1 MAASGSSSTMRNFGI
16 NRAFALG
23 QRKATEKLDKVCR
36 LQVFFET
43 LFITCQQKIKYFRC
57 NDQQQA

>member
-1 MAASGSSSTMRNFGI
+1 MRNFGI

-23 QRKATEKLDKVCR
+23 QRKATEKLDKVRR
-36 LQVFFET
+36 LQVFFEA
-43 LFITCQQKIKYFRC
+43 LSITCQQKIKYFRC